1 MFRGKSAR
9 GLSGDDAPG
18 FPVLMSSALVIAV
31 PDARTVVSA
40 PTPFELPSIGNTAS
54 AVAPSIRTITM
65 DSVLTIVA
73 PVR

>member
-40 PTPFELPSIGNTAS
+40 PTPFELLVSIECCVYGGS
-54 AVAPSIRTITM
+54 CRPHHYD
-65 DSVLTIVA
+65 DSVLDTAA